1 MGPAPDLATYEAQA
15 NATYAPQEQ
24 AEQTQSAAT
33 HQANLNTLG
42 TQLSSTGTQYDEQEQ
57 GLTNTVQSEAAQIA
71 QTYSTHLLGNFSG
84 LQGNDMGEM
93 FSKAN
98 QQEQNIETERTN
110 AINAVN
116 TSITNENLTYNA
128 NSAALVS
135 KYQGLEAGA
144 ASDSYNAAVKDYDT
158 EQYQQEQLGLDY
170 AKLNQTASYESGE
183 LANSANSAAN
193 SASNA
198 YKATGKG
205 GSTNNGY
212 DFTGPNG
219 QPISLSQ
226 YLQGSSQGNGQVWTQ
241 TALNILKN
249 GTAYDQNIYK
259 AAMTAYNNHGNVAQT
274 IANAD
279 TKNAYGL
286 R

>member
-15 NATYAPQEQ
+15 QAEYAPQEQ
-24 AEQTQSAAT
+24 AEQTTDTAT
-33 HQANLNTLG
+33 HQANLNTLN
-42 TQLSSTGTQYDEQEQ
+42 TQLGSVGTQYDEQEQ
-57 GLTNTVQSEAAQIA
+57 TLAQTVQSEAAQIA

-98 QQEQNIETERTN
+98 TQEQDIETERTN
-110 AINAVN
+110 AINSVN
-116 TSITNENLTYNA
+116 TAITNENLTYNA
-128 NSAALVS
+128 NEAALTS

-144 ASDSYNAAVKDYDT
+144 ASDAYNAAVKDYDT
-158 EQYQQEQLGLDY
+158 QEYQQEELGLEY
-170 AKLNQTASYESGE
+170 AKLQQTASYESGE
-183 LANSANSAAN
+183 LANSASSAAN
-193 SASNA
+193 SASNS

-219 QPISLSQ
+219 QPINLAE

-249 GTAYDQNIYK
+249 GTAYDQSIYK
-259 AAMTAYNNHGNVAQT
+259 VAQAAYNSHGNVAQA